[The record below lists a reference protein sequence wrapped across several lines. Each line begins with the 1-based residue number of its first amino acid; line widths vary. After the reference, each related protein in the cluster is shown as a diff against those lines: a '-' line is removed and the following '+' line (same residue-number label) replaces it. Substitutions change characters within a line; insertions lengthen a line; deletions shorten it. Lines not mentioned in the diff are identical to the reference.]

1 VNWTAG
7 RFPLAAGEDRI
18 KNADGATSNVKVAP
32 AGSRLALL
40 PYHLALIRQYQQDA
54 SPESDQASITGGLP

>member
-1 VNWTAG
+1 LSCLSSNPQA
-7 RFPLAAGEDRI
+7 PQA
-18 KNADGATSNVKVAP
+18 KNRLNDANGAISNVEVAP
-32 AGSRLALL
+32 AGSLPALL